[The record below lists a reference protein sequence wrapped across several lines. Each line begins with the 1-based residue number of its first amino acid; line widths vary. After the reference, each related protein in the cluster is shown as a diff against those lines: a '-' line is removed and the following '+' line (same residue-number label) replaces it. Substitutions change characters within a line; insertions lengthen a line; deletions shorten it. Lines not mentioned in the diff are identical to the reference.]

1 MSGPRKCL
9 RTLNATPPYIYI
21 YIYIYIYGDAPFKS
35 RVLRQD
41 VPPARHSVTTRVVTG
56 VVPGVVTGVVPGVV
70 TDRCYRLLRL
80 T

>member
-1 MSGPRKCL
+1 MYVCM
-9 RTLNATPPYIYI
+9 YVC
-21 YIYIYIYGDAPFKS
+21 GDAPFKS

-70 TDRCYRLLRL
+70 TDPCYRLLRL